1 MVLRIFIDGVAL
13 EIGTDVSFSLIRTN
27 AVFDFDDLVYTR
39 STSFSLPRTAY
50 NERVLVHSG
59 DIHGKGEYMRQK
71 IRCVITINGVQSV
84 GYIYITSASATE
96 YKCVLYIGEYVD
108 SPFEKTI
115 KQVLD
120 PAQYSDTVFYGNDS
134 LTISAKDSYKDY
146 IAPVAYYSGKEEDG
160 ITTAKSKPS
169 VYAKYLLNKVINNNF
184 DDIACRLV
192 TKPEYE
198 SDLQGKDIMLF
209 FGNDGSVYYGGHD
222 KDSGDDYFEIVNPYG
237 NTKYLTNVDVSDAT
251 SVVETKHVLQ
261 YFRAK
266 TDVYLRAKT
275 ARAYLYTDLRYIR
288 SYTIGKTT
296 AGIRHIITAQV
307 TEPKWLAGKVNLHTD
322 SSYKPYFYADGAAE
336 DIYIPAGTIFR
347 ATRLEDNYPLK
358 GDTSDTLGQ
367 VSVLGGRYGG
377 GAFRISPASDRT
389 ITTQWDC
396 IPDLKISDFVRSY
409 ARIGG
414 LLFYYDGNKLVQIKD
429 DDFAVWGTLS
439 DVVETGEMSRVF
451 EDFAQN
457 TLIQYKD
464 SDKKGVVYYVQND
477 YLTEETKKTI
487 SFSTGDDY
495 TRYENALYIESI
507 GNDVYCGKIGNE
519 YYMTQKQM
527 SKNNIISALC
537 TLSTQLKLRVL
548 MPYYIFNAIPFTAL
562 IRYNNAVWVWTEAT
576 WQNDICELQL
586 QLYR

>member
-13 EIGTDVSFSLIRTN
+13 ETGTNVSFSLIRTN
-27 AVFDFDDLVYTR
+27 AVFDFDNLVYTR
-39 STSFSLPRTAY
+39 STSFNLPRTAY
-50 NERVLVHSG
+50 NERVLEHSG
-59 DIHGKGEYMRQK
+59 DIHGSGVYMRKK
-71 IRCVITINGVQSV
+71 IRSVFVINGVQSV
-84 GYIYITSASATE
+84 GYIYITSASPEE

-120 PAQYSDTVFYGNDS
+120 PAQYSDVVFYGNDS
-134 LTISAKDSYKDY
+134 LTISAKGSYKDY
-146 IAPVAYYSGKEEDG
+146 IAPVAYYSGKEEEG
-160 ITTAKSKPS
+160 ITTSKSKPS
-169 VYAKYLLNKVINNNF
+169 IYAKYLLNNVITNNF

-198 SDLQGKDIMLF
+198 SDLQGKDIKLF
-209 FGNDGSVYYGGHD
+209 FGNDGSVYFSGD
-222 KDSGDDYFEIVNPYG
+222 DEDSGDDFFEIVKPFG
-237 NTKYLTNVDVSDAT
+237 DTKYLTNVDVSGAT

-266 TDVYLRAKT
+266 TDVYLRAET
-275 ARAYLYTDLRYIR
+275 ANAYLYTGLRYIK
-288 SYTIGKTT
+288 SYATGTT
-296 AGIRHIITAQV
+296 SAGIRHIITAQV
-307 TEPKWLAGKVNLHTD
+307 TDPDWLAGEIDLHTD

-347 ATRLEDNYPLK
+347 ATRLADNYPLK
-358 GDTSDTLGQ
+358 SDTSDTLGQ

-377 GAFRISPASDRT
+377 SAFSIAPASDRV

-396 IPDLKISDFVRSY
+396 IPDLKVSDFVRSY
-409 ARIGG
+409 ARVGG
-414 LLFYYDGNKLVQIKD
+414 LLFYYDGKQLVQVKD
-429 DDFAVWGTLS
+429 SDFAVWGTLS
-439 DVVETGEMSRVF
+439 DVVETGEMNRVF

-464 SDKKGVVYYVQND
+464 NDIKRVAYYVPNE

-487 SFSTGDDY
+487 SFSIGDVY

-507 GNDVYCGKIGNE
+507 GGDVYCGMIGNE

-527 SKNNIISALC
+527 SKNNIISSLC
-537 TLSTQLKLRVL
+537 TSSTQFKLRVL
-548 MPYYIFNAIPFTAL
+548 MSYHIFNAIPFTAL
-562 IRYNNAVWVWTEAT
+562 IRYSNAVWVWTEAT
-576 WQNDICELQL
+576 WQDGVAELVL
-586 QLYR
+586 QKK